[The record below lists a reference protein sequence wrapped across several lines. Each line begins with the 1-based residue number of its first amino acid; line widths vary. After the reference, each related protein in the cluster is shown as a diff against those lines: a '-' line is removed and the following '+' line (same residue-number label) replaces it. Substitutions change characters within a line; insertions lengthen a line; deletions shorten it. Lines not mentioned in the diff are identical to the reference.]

1 MAARARALPERV
13 PPMPLTSESSTR
25 MPAAARAARSRLT
38 PYAAAGTP
46 PAIGLPIV
54 RMSGSRAWA
63 AVYPPGP
70 AQMVCVSSITSRV
83 PVRRVIPR
91 SAW

>member
-1 MAARARALPERV
+1 
-13 PPMPLTSESSTR
+13 MPLTSESSTR
-25 MPAAARAARSRLT
+25 MPAAARSARSPLT

-54 RMSGSRAWA
+54 SMSGRSSWA

-70 AQMVCVSSITSRV
+70 VQMVWVSSMTRRV
-83 PVRRVIPR
+83 PVRRVISR
-91 SAW
+91 SASW